1 VVISIMKTPRLAP
14 TTPHTPGFN
23 RTLSLDTNL
32 GLAMLILEDEEGHYE
47 PINIAST
54 IEEAREMAISDSQ
67 RRGPDSLCPT
77 CTNSSR
83 PATVASS
90 GWLNFSLPTFE
101 GKRKSGAASTHGLC
115 DELRINGY

>member
-1 VVISIMKTPRLAP
+1 MKTPRLAP

-67 RRGPDSLCPT
+67 HRGPDSLCPYVYKLFAAG
-77 CTNSSR
+77 NGGKLR
-83 PATVASS
+83 LVAEF
-90 GWLNFSLPTFE
+90 L
-101 GKRKSGAASTHGLC
+101 AANL
-115 DELRINGY
+115 